1 MPGRNLEVRLVARLL
16 PVIVL
21 AVALAAA
28 PAARG
33 ADDETEEAARKLYV
47 SAFEEEDLKLK
58 ERVEIWEKLVK
69 EYPEAKWADDALWVL
84 GELAERTR
92 HPKRAMDYRL
102 ELVKRRPLPLLED
115 YTKKLSLYRRSRV
128 AQVVRLLR
136 ATASFY
142 QRRGHSVRVFNPL
155 PLAVHEQLARAYTK
169 SQDYEQ
175 AIRHY
180 RKAISYSPEGAVTRR
195 FFARTVAGLEKRQR
209 RKELLRKQR
218 AAAEDA
224 EEVAPSEG
232 KGAEKVAPS
241 AAEKG
246 SRTTDDTKP
255 DEDGDAASEK
265 DEKATGD
272 EGSRED

>member
-1 MPGRNLEVRLVARLL
+1 MRLVARLL

-21 AVALAAA
+21 SALLAAA
-28 PAARG
+28 PAVRG
-33 ADDETEEAARKLYV
+33 ADDETEEAARKLCV
-47 SAFEEEDLKLK
+47 SAFEEEGLKLK

-92 HPKRAMDYRL
+92 RPRRAMDYRVAL
-102 ELVKRRPLPLLED
+102 AKRRPLPRLED
-115 YTKKLSLYRRSRV
+115 YTKKLSIYRRSRV
-128 AQVVRLLR
+128 AQIVRLLR

-142 QRRGHSVRVFNPL
+142 QRRGNRVKIFNPL

-180 RKAISYSPEGAVTRR
+180 RKAIFYSPNGAVTRR
-195 FFARTVAGLEKRQR
+195 FFARTVAALEKKQR
-209 RKELLRKQR
+209 RKELLRKRR
-218 AAAEDA
+218 AGAEDA
-224 EEVAPSEG
+224 EEVAPSED
-232 KGAEKVAPS
+232 KGAEKVAPPP
-241 AAEKG
+241 AEKVP
-246 SRTTDDTKP
+246 RTTDETKP
-255 DEDGDAASEK
+255 EEGGDAASEK

-272 EGSRED
+272 EGRRAD